1 MIDSHCHLADPVFAA
16 DLVEVAVRARQAG
29 VSDALCVLSADEPD
43 EVARAEVVRRAW
55 PGVRFAAAVH
65 PHRAGGFQ
73 ARAAEAA
80 DVTREAATRS
90 QSIALG
96 EMGLDYHYDFAPKA
110 VQREVFGAQAGLAV
124 GLSLPVIIHTRE
136 AADDTFE
143 ILRSTGPALRG
154 VLHCFTG
161 TLDEAKRALDLGFYI
176 SLSGIVTFP
185 KSEAL
190 RDVGRF
196 VPADRLL
203 VETDAP
209 FLAPIP
215 HRGKR
220 NEPAW
225 AMETLRS
232 LAVTRGIAPDALA
245 AQVESNFHA
254 LFGSMDGAPG
264 VPKR

>member
-1 MIDSHCHLADPVFAA
+1 VIDSHCHLADRVFAA
-16 DLVEVAVRARQAG
+16 DLVEVAARARQAG
-29 VSDALCVLSADEPD
+29 VSDALCILSADEPD
-43 EVARAEVVRRAW
+43 EVDRAEVVRRAW

-65 PHRAGGFQ
+65 PHRAGAYQG
-73 ARAAEAA
+73 RAVEAA
-80 DVTREAATRS
+80 GLTREAATRS
-90 QSIALG
+90 ESVALG

-110 VQREVFGAQAGLAV
+110 VQREVFGAQAHLALE
-124 GLSLPVIIHTRE
+124 LSLPVIIHTRE
-136 AADDTFE
+136 AGDDTFE
-143 ILRSTGPALRG
+143 ILKSAGPAIRG

-190 RDVGRF
+190 RDVARY

-232 LAVTRGIAPDALA
+232 LAVTRGIEPDALA
-245 AQVESNFHA
+245 AQVVTNSDA
-254 LFGSMDGAPG
+254 LFGPRAGTPGAP
-264 VPKR
+264 KR